1 MRRGS
6 RRPLSAVRRRMRRI
20 MAEGS

>member
-6 RRPLSAVRRRMRRI
+6 RRCS
-20 MAEGS
+20 SSQW